1 MSIRLA
7 LILPFFVGQLCAQS
21 LDLYDADSLLRTGQD
36 AGALDAYLTA
46 TQLADPCVQ
55 VLAYQGIGRIHR
67 AWNNPRD
74 AELAFSE
81 AMRYSA
87 RCHGVCSEEHLF
99 EWALSLLEVGR
110 AEDAVAPL
118 SKLAD
123 RSNAEGHF
131 ANESLQKLAHIAFDA
146 GDYAE
151 ASQHFGALTS
161 RYQGSQSLEAEGAFE
176 WALLSDLLAQPDLLG
191 VEQRVH
197 DWVSRPAWSVRAPAL
212 RCARLVHW
220 AGVLYEA
227 GQTDNAALLLSL
239 MPEQAGPRHRARA
252 QALSSRIFDKKGQR
266 VEALIHAVQA
276 LESALVS
283 RDNVLIESVA
293 RWRTDLL
300 QREGRSADALAML
313 TLADSLA
320 TSGARAAAGGQ
331 NRFWEEPFIRS
342 LGDARTALW
351 ARTEKTQRL
360 ALLLLGLLSGLGFL
374 LFWGATRGRKNA
386 TSRLQLIES
395 KRLPAYEKRIAQLS
409 EAGLQMDAA
418 LQGASLSPMQ
428 RRVLDEFSLRTQLYA
443 QELRAEALDLNKL
456 CATIDAES
464 HQQVAWAVTEE
475 AAICADPTV
484 IAQFLTHLLA
494 RIDAHHLR
502 VDLNAVAGRLE
513 VVLHDFS
520 ESHWWPQAISLFTG
534 DQRDK
539 DWSLV
544 RMRCDRLG
552 GSMAMDCDAAGARRL
567 RVVLPGH

>member
-21 LDLYDADSLLRTGQD
+21 LDLHDADSLLRTGQD
-36 AGALDAYLTA
+36 AGALDAYRTA

-87 RCHGVCSEEHLF
+87 RCHGVSSEEHLF

-146 GDYAE
+146 GDFAE

-161 RYQGSQSLEAEGAFE
+161 RYQASQSLEAEGAFE

-227 GQTDNAALLLSL
+227 GQTDNAALLLSV
-239 MPEQAGPRHRARA
+239 MPEQAGPHHRARA
-252 QALSSRIFDKKGQR
+252 KTLSSRIFDKKGQR
-266 VEALIHAVQA
+266 VEALIQAAQA

-283 RDNVLIESVA
+283 RDNILIESVA

-351 ARTEKTQRL
+351 SRTEKTQRL
-360 ALLLLGLLSGLGFL
+360 ALLLLGLLSGMGFL

-386 TSRLQLIES
+386 TSRLQFIES

-418 LQGASLSPMQ
+418 LQDASLSPMQ

-443 QELRAEALDLNKL
+443 RELRAEALDLNKL
-456 CATIDAES
+456 CASIDAES

-475 AAICADPTV
+475 AAISADPTV

-520 ESHWWPQAISLFTG
+520 ESHWWPQAVSLFTG

-552 GSMAMDCDAAGARRL
+552 GSMAMDCDATGARRL